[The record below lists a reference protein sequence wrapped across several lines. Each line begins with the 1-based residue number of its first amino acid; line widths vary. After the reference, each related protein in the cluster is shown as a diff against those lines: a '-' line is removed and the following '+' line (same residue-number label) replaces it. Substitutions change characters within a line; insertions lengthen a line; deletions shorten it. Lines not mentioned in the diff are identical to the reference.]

1 VDGDRSK
8 QLKVLITGGA
18 GFIGSHTTA
27 ALLARGGQVVCL
39 DNFNDYY
46 SPQRKRKNVSE
57 FLDDPDYR
65 PYEGDIRDRER
76 LEEVFAEEKPD
87 KVIHIAAMAGVR
99 PSIERPLLYEEVN
112 VKGTLNMLE
121 AARHHRATSFLFA
134 SSSSVYGGQEKVPFS
149 EDDPIARP
157 ISPYAATKAAG
168 EVLCYTYHHLYGL
181 NVTCLRFFT
190 VYGPKGRPDMAPYLF
205 TKWVFEGAELKMF
218 GDGTTSRDYTYI
230 DDIVSGVV
238 AALDADLSYEIINLG
253 NSQTVVL
260 RDFIALVEK
269 LAGKKAKIVQ
279 LPMQPGD
286 VPRTC
291 ADISKARRLL
301 GYDPRTPAEEGMK
314 PFVAWYRREV
324 LGEQAGPKRGKLK

>member
-1 VDGDRSK
+1 
-8 QLKVLITGGA
+8 LKVLITGGA

-27 ALLARGGQVVCL
+27 ALLNRGDQVVCL

-46 SPQRKRKNVSE
+46 SPERKRKNVSA
-57 FLDDPDYR
+57 FLDDIGHR
-65 PYEGDIRDRER
+65 LYEGDIRDREW
-76 LEEVFAEEKPD
+76 LEEVFAKEKPD

-121 AARHHRATSFLFA
+121 AARRHRVTNFLFA

-149 EDDPIARP
+149 EDDPIAHP

-168 EVLCYTYHHLYGL
+168 ELLCHTYHHLYGL
-181 NVTCLRFFT
+181 SVTCLRFFT

-205 TKWVFEGAELKMF
+205 TKWAFEETQLKMF
-218 GDGTTSRDYTYI
+218 GDGTTCRDYTYI
-230 DDIVSGVV
+230 DDIVSGVI

-260 RDFIALVEK
+260 GDFIALVEK
-269 LAGKKAKIVQ
+269 LVGKKANIVQ

-286 VPRTC
+286 VPRTW
-291 ADISKARRLL
+291 ADISKARCLL
-301 GYDPRTPAEEGMK
+301 DYDPQTPFEEGMK
-314 PFVAWYRREV
+314 HFVAWYRQEV
-324 LGEQAGPKRGKLK
+324 LGEQAEPERVWGL

>member
-1 VDGDRSK
+1 M
-8 QLKVLITGGA
+8 KVLITGGA

-27 ALLARGGQVVCL
+27 ALLSRGDQVVCL

-46 SPQRKRKNVSE
+46 SPERKRKNVAE
-57 FLDDPDYR
+57 FLEDPDYQL
-65 PYEGDIRDRER
+65 YEGDIRDEER
-76 LEEVFAEEKPD
+76 LEEVFANEKPD

-99 PSIERPLLYEEVN
+99 PSIERPLLCEEVN
-112 VKGTLNMLE
+112 VKGTLNMLG
-121 AARHHRATSFLFA
+121 AARRHRVTNFLFA
-134 SSSSVYGGQEKVPFS
+134 SSSSVYGGQDKVPFS
-149 EDDPIARP
+149 EDDPITRP

-168 EVLCYTYHHLYGL
+168 ELLCHTYHHLYNL

-205 TKWVFEGAELKMF
+205 TRWVFEGAELTMF

-269 LAGKKAKIVQ
+269 LVGQKAHIGQ
-279 LPMQPGD
+279 EDMQPGD

-291 ADISKARRLL
+291 ADISKARHLL
-301 GYDPRTPAEEGMK
+301 GYDPRTPVEEGMK
-314 PFVAWYRREV
+314 HFVAWYRREV
-324 LGEQAGPKRGKLK
+324 LGEQTQPKRGKPK

>member
-1 VDGDRSK
+1 M
-8 QLKVLITGGA
+8 KVLITGGA
-18 GFIGSHTTA
+18 GFIGSHTTT
-27 ALLARGGQVVCL
+27 ALLSRGDQVVCL

-46 SPQRKRKNVSE
+46 SPERKRKNVAE
-57 FLDDPDYR
+57 FLGDIGYSL
-65 PYEGDIRDRER
+65 YEGDIRDRER
-76 LEEVFAEEKPD
+76 LGEIFAKEKPD

-112 VKGTLNMLE
+112 IKGTLNMLE
-121 AARHHRATSFLFA
+121 AARRHRVTNFLFA

-149 EDDPIARP
+149 EDDPIASP

-168 EVLCYTYHHLYGL
+168 ELLCHTYHHLYGL

-190 VYGPKGRPDMAPYLF
+190 VHGPKGRPDMAPYLF
-205 TKWVFEGAELKMF
+205 TQWVFEGAELKMF

-260 RDFIALVEK
+260 RDFIALVED
-269 LAGKKAKIVQ
+269 LVGKKANIVQ

-286 VPRTC
+286 MPRTC
-291 ADISKARRLL
+291 ADISKARHLL
-301 GYDPRTPAEEGMK
+301 GYDPQTPVEKGMK
-314 PFVAWYRREV
+314 HFVAWYRREV
-324 LGEQAGPKRGKLK
+324 LGE

>member
-1 VDGDRSK
+1 MK
-8 QLKVLITGGA
+8 ILITGGA

-27 ALLARGGQVVCL
+27 ALLNRGDQVVCL

-57 FLDDPDYR
+57 FLDDMDYQL
-65 PYEGDIRDRER
+65 YEGDIRDGER
-76 LEEVFAEEKPD
+76 LEEVFAKKKPD

-99 PSIERPLLYEEVN
+99 PSIERPSLYEEVN

-121 AARHHRATSFLFA
+121 AARRHQVTNFLFA

-168 EVLCYTYHHLYGL
+168 ELLCHTYHHLYGL
-181 NVTCLRFFT
+181 NITCLRFFT

-205 TKWVFEGAELKMF
+205 TQWIFEGTELKMF

-230 DDIVSGVV
+230 DDIISGVV

-269 LAGKKAKIVQ
+269 LAGKKANIVQ

-286 VPRTC
+286 VPHTC

-301 GYDPRTPAEEGMK
+301 GYDPRTPVEEGMK
-314 PFVAWYRREV
+314 HFVAWYRREV
-324 LGEQAGPKRGKLK
+324 LGEQSKPKRGEK

>member
-1 VDGDRSK
+1 
-8 QLKVLITGGA
+8 LKVLITGGA

-27 ALLARGGQVVCL
+27 ALLNRGDQVICL

-46 SPQRKRKNVSE
+46 SPARKRKNVAE
-57 FLDDPDYR
+57 FLDNIAFR
-65 PYEGDIRDRER
+65 LHEGDIRDEER
-76 LEEVFAEEKPD
+76 LEEVFAKEKPG

-121 AARHHRATSFLFA
+121 AARRHRVANFLFA

-149 EDDPIARP
+149 EDDPIAHP

-168 EVLCYTYHHLYGL
+168 ELLCHTYHHLYGL

-205 TKWVFEGAELKMF
+205 TQWVFEEAELKMF

-269 LAGKKAKIVQ
+269 LVGKKAHIVQ
-279 LPMQPGD
+279 EDMQPGD
-286 VPRTC
+286 VPRTW

-301 GYDPRTPAEEGMK
+301 DYDPQTPFEEGMK
-314 PFVAWYRREV
+314 HFVAWYRREV
-324 LGEQAGPKRGKLK
+324 LVEQADLYPHSKLKRGEPK

>member
-1 VDGDRSK
+1 M
-8 QLKVLITGGA
+8 KVLITGGA
-18 GFIGSHTTA
+18 GFIGSHTTS
-27 ALLARGGQVVCL
+27 ALLSRGDQVVCL

-46 SPQRKRKNVSE
+46 SPQRKRKNVAE
-57 FLDDPDYR
+57 FRDDPDYR
-65 PYEGDIRDRER
+65 LYEGDIRDGGR
-76 LEEVFAEEKPD
+76 LEEVLTKEKPD

-112 VKGTLNMLE
+112 VKGTLNVLE
-121 AARHHRATSFLFA
+121 AARRHRVTHFLFA

-149 EDDPIARP
+149 EDTPIARP

-168 EVLCYTYHHLYGL
+168 ELLCHTYHHLCGL

-205 TKWVFEGAELKMF
+205 TKWLFEGAELKMF
-218 GDGTTSRDYTYI
+218 GDGTTYRDYTYI
-230 DDIVSGVV
+230 DDIVCGVV
-238 AALDADLSYEIINLG
+238 AALDANFGYEIINLG
-253 NSQTVVL
+253 NSQTVML
-260 RDFIALVEK
+260 RDFIALVEE
-269 LAGKKAKIVQ
+269 LVGNKAHIVQ

-301 GYDPRTPAEEGMK
+301 GYDPRTPVEEGMK
-314 PFVAWYRREV
+314 HFVAWYRREV
-324 LGEQAGPKRGKLK
+324 LGDQADLNPHSRPKRGEPK

>member
-1 VDGDRSK
+1 
-8 QLKVLITGGA
+8 LKVLITGGA

-27 ALLARGGQVVCL
+27 ALLNRGDQVACL

-46 SPQRKRKNVSE
+46 SPQRKRKNVAE
-57 FLDDPDYR
+57 FLDDIGYR
-65 PYEGDIRDRER
+65 LYEGDIRDGER
-76 LEEVFAEEKPD
+76 LEEVFAKEKPD

-99 PSIERPLLYEEVN
+99 PSIQRPLLYEEVN

-121 AARHHRATSFLFA
+121 AACRHQVTNFLFA

-168 EVLCYTYHHLYGL
+168 ELLCHTYHHLYDL
-181 NVTCLRFFT
+181 NVMCLRFFT

-205 TKWVFEGAELKMF
+205 TKWVFEGAELTMF
-218 GDGTTSRDYTYI
+218 GNGTTSRDYTYI

-238 AALDADLSYEIINLG
+238 EALDADLGYEIINLG

-260 RDFIALVEK
+260 RDFIALVEE
-269 LAGKKAKIVQ
+269 LVGKKAHIVQ

-286 VPRTC
+286 VPHTC
-291 ADISKARRLL
+291 ADVSKARRLL
-301 GYDPRTPAEEGMK
+301 GYDPLTSFEEGMK
-314 PFVAWYRREV
+314 HFVAWYRREA
-324 LGEQAGPKRGKLK
+324 LGKQAESK

>member
-1 VDGDRSK
+1 M
-8 QLKVLITGGA
+8 KVLITGGA

-27 ALLARGGQVVCL
+27 ALLNRGDQVVCL

-46 SPQRKRKNVSE
+46 SPERKRKNVSE
-57 FLDDPDYR
+57 FLNNVDHR
-65 PYEGDIRDRER
+65 LCEGDIRDAER
-76 LEEVFAEEKPD
+76 LEEVFAKEKPD

-99 PSIERPLLYEEVN
+99 PSIKRPLLYEEVN

-121 AARHHRATSFLFA
+121 AARRHRVANFLFA

-149 EDDPIARP
+149 EDDPIACP

-168 EVLCYTYHHLYGL
+168 EMLCHTYHHLYDL

-205 TKWVFEGAELKMF
+205 TQWVFEGTEVKMF
-218 GDGTTSRDYTYI
+218 GDGTTLRDYTYI

-238 AALDADLSYEIINLG
+238 AALDTDLSYEIINLG

-260 RDFIALVEK
+260 RDFIALVEE
-269 LAGKKAKIVQ
+269 LVGKKAHIVQ
-279 LPMQPGD
+279 LPIQPGD
-286 VPRTC
+286 VPRTW

-301 GYDPRTPAEEGMK
+301 GYDPRIPVEEGMK
-314 PFVAWYRREV
+314 QFVAWYRQQV
-324 LGEQAGPKRGKLK
+324 LGEQAEPKRREPR